1 MITGGARAGGV
12 AALLALA
19 GCALLGGG
27 DSTPAPIDVE
37 IESSVRLNPD
47 ESGQSLPT
55 QVRLLQLKSGGKL
68 EAADFGALYRG
79 DKEALGEDLLQVDE
93 VVVSPGEKVQK
104 RVGRDRAAT
113 VLGIVGVFRRPSGGT
128 WRRMGELPRGGKAV
142 RVRVR
147 LEDYRVE
154 SN

>member
-1 MITGGARAGGV
+1 MLTSGARVTGV
-12 AALLALA
+12 AALMALA
-19 GCALLGGG
+19 GCALFGGG
-27 DSTPAPIDVE
+27 DSTPGPIDIE

-55 QVRLLQLKSGGKL
+55 QVRLLQLKAGGKL
-68 EAADFGALYRG
+68 EAADYGAVYRG
-79 DKEALGEDLLQVDE
+79 DKEALGEDLLQADE
-93 VVVSPGEKVQK
+93 IVVSPGEKVQK
-104 RVGRDRAAT
+104 RIARDKGAT
-113 VLGIVGVFRRPSGGT
+113 VLGVVGVFRRPSGGT
-128 WRRMGELPRGGKAV
+128 WRRLVELPRGGKAV